1 MIKKISAILL
11 ALVLCLS
18 VVVVPASALGSDMLI
33 GYTVEFDKESYS
45 AGETATVNVYFEV
58 ADGYEWGTGALVIG
72 FNSAVF
78 SIDDNSNSDIA
89 ASASNNDAW
98 GSFYVAADSS
108 TWAWQEGTT
117 ALDKVK
123 TNIVSN
129 NSDNENALY
138 DQFLKVVIN
147 RDLNASHDNAALKN
161 NGLPSED
168 INGDTNPF
176 VSFQL
181 VVSEDATDGTAVS
194 AAVVSGAMAKNYCYM
209 NYYKNPGSAQTVV
222 KTTAAQSEIVAA
234 SSTIGEPTATSII
247 TNGKAG
253 IRFEKNA
260 DDSYAEKIS
269 VRTKAQIDGST
280 LQGLIG
286 GITDNEA
293 VEKKIL
299 KAGFVYIADA
309 NGTLNA
315 TTAQTVAK
323 TKAKGESIDSHINA
337 PVEYIQYDGTNY
349 SFTCLITPIAQ
360 TEIATASFNSYAYIV
375 IDVNGDGVA
384 DDGEWYFADAAGNAV
399 SAKTLYNNNND
410 RAWAQYGWGTA
421 TDL

>member
-1 MIKKISAILL
+1 MTMQKTKKFLS
-11 ALVLCLS
+11 VFLS
-18 VVVVPASALGSDMLI
+18 VVLLLSTFVYSASAAATISGSSTI
-33 GYTVEFDKESYS
+33 GVEFEYLDENGNAVTSVQP
-45 AGETATVNVYFEV
+45 EQVITVNIYANVNQ
-58 ADGYEWGTGALVIG
+58 ANQALKAAKFQVW
-72 FNSAVF
+72 FNSAVYEYVDG
-78 SIDDNSNSDIA
+78 SQKWVGPATYLDSGSMTEVITSDTVYNNVA
-89 ASASNNDAW
+89 GKMTDAEKAYGWDSALYMQFVLNKTVS
-98 GSFYVAADSS
+98 GSYLVQENAD
-108 TWAWQEGTT
+108 TPMAT
-117 ALDKVK
+117 AQFKVK
-123 TNIVSN
+123 DSVAPGTAAPLGAPQATTYVKRGAVYNYVQTTNIAVPT
-129 NSDNENALY
+129 ATG
-138 DQFLKVVIN
+138 VIT
-147 RDLNASHDNAALKN
+147 LTT
-161 NGLPSED
+161 P
-168 INGDTNPF
+168 
-176 VSFQL
+176 
-181 VVSEDATDGTAVS
+181 GTEFT
-194 AAVVSGAMAKNYCYM
+194 VVSG
-209 NYYKNPGSAQTVV
+209 
-222 KTTAAQSEIVAA
+222 E
-234 SSTIGEPTATSII
+234 EPPATSII

-286 GITDNEA
+286 GITDNDA
-293 VEKKIL
+293 VEDKIL